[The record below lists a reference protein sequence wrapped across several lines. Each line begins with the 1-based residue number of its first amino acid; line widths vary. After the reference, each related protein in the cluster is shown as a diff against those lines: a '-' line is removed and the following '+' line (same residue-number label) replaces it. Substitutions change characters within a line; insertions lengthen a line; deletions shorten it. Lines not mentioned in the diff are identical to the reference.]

1 MAEGMSSVAIG
12 CHCDDSEDPFLHNRW
27 YSNTRR
33 CEFEADCV
41 VSDIYLFLKLHLI
54 AVCVLVR
61 SRTCMYIHASVRST
75 PVSNNLSIYQSRVAS
90 CVAIP

>member
-33 CEFEADCV
+33 CEFEVDCV
-41 VSDIYLFLKLHLI
+41 VSERH
-54 AVCVLVR
+54 
-61 SRTCMYIHASVRST
+61 
-75 PVSNNLSIYQSRVAS
+75 LSISKATLDCSVCACAVQDLYVHPR
-90 CVAIP
+90 